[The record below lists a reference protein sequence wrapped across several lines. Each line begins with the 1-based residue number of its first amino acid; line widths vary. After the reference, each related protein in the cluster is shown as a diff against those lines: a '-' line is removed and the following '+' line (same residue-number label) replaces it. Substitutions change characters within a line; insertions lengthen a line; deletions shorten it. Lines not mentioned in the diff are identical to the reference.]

1 MYKETIVGKTKAG
14 KEIAYSVK
22 PNHSL
27 YTIHFTTGGQIPE
40 VLSGYWNDKRQIVQA
55 ITSYLNKDKLCKP
68 DQEKKDYKKS
78 ISESKKRPNKLK
90 HKESK

>member
-14 KEIAYSVK
+14 KELAYSVK

-27 YTIHFTTGGQIPE
+27 YTIHFTTGGQLPSS
-40 VLSGYWNDKRQIVQA
+40 LQGDWNDPRQIVNA
-55 ITSYLNKDKLCKP
+55 ITSYLHKDKLCDA

-78 ISESKKRPNKLK
+78 ISASKKRPNKLK
-90 HKESK
+90 HKEKA

>member
-14 KEIAYSVK
+14 KKLAYSVK
-22 PNHSL
+22 PNESL

-40 VLSGYWNDKRQIVQA
+40 SLSGYWNDQRQIVQA
-55 ITSYLNKDKLCKP
+55 ITTYLNKDKLCKP

-78 ISESKKRPNKLK
+78 IAESKKRPNKLK
-90 HKESK
+90 HKKAS